1 MERLHLFKPT
11 GSYYSAEELILIDS
25 ETLLMKDDFFVFR
38 VQDQGLKKLAMPKR
52 KKGQGKR
59 KKTVPRDNDHLVGVL
74 EDYSEMTA
82 GKADR

>member
-1 MERLHLFKPT
+1 
-11 GSYYSAEELILIDS
+11 
-25 ETLLMKDDFFVFR
+25 
-38 VQDQGLKKLAMPKR
+38 MPKR

-59 KKTVPRDNDHLVGVL
+59 KKNVPRDNDHLVGVL

>member
-1 MERLHLFKPT
+1 M
-11 GSYYSAEELILIDS
+11 
-25 ETLLMKDDFFVFR
+25 
-38 VQDQGLKKLAMPKR
+38 AMPKR

-59 KKTVPRDNDHLVGVL
+59 KKTGPRDNDHLVGVL

>member
-1 MERLHLFKPT
+1 
-11 GSYYSAEELILIDS
+11 
-25 ETLLMKDDFFVFR
+25 
-38 VQDQGLKKLAMPKR
+38 MPKR

-59 KKTVPRDNDHLVGVL
+59 KNVRRDNEHLVGVL

>member
-1 MERLHLFKPT
+1 MAK
-11 GSYYSAEELILIDS
+11 
-25 ETLLMKDDFFVFR
+25 LLSLSL
-38 VQDQGLKKLAMPKR
+38 QDQGLKKLAMPKR

-59 KKTVPRDNDHLVGVL
+59 KNVRRDNEHLVGVL